1 MLGGII
7 KGMGSILKF
16 AAKPVKYVF
25 GTPGRLA
32 SSMGKKLNGNLGGF
46 GKWISANPKT
56 AKWFAG
62 AAKYLRKSGL
72 LGQAGAIGDTLR
84 KSGVNRWYA
93 KGLSAF
99 KYDSRSPKEFAKY
112 IEAKNREIKIL
123 RKRRDEKVDKAL
135 KVQDELSKTPISIA
149 NIPSVEGKLDTL
161 AGSLSAMK
169 SGIGDIRSKQ
179 NATYGKIE
187 GFSLDQ
193 AQANDNISDLI
204 LQTSEGSVKIQLDGY
219 QDIKNHN
226 AATQTQTAETITT
239 NISSKLD
246 AMEDERK
253 AEEEERIK
261 NDWKRKLFEKI
272 LLVLEWVLDFPGKIR
287 ALLIKAGIVIVALLA
302 GLIAKNWEYVK
313 PFFNIMWG
321 ELKLL
326 GGLISTLFTGFW
338 LGLME
343 MIGGLMYALPM
354 AFGELLKHVA
364 LLDGVGATISDWA
377 KVGYNDFIAS
387 AKERVDAT
395 TGLMSSGWDD
405 IKSGISDI
413 KSWFSDE
420 PKTSESVTSMKSAG
434 NKMDDK
440 DPKKG
445 GGDLVTIKD
454 SKRGKAVKSDGGVK
468 KVVDDSKKKKNTPK
482 VKPPNQTKTA
492 TKAAVTKKTAPTK
505 FSFIPSK
512 YDPKIVS
519 TRLNMDKTTGK
530 TVDNAAKATYHENND
545 KAINDKIKGDAVG
558 TKQFEANVNQLMKNQ
573 EVIINNVKAGAQA
586 TIKAAATKEPNVVKN
601 EMNFTKTSNEI
612 TPLI

>member
-7 KGMGSILKF
+7 RGMGSILKF

-62 AAKYLRKSGL
+62 AAKYLRKSGI

-84 KSGVNRWYA
+84 KSGVNSWYT

-287 ALLIKAGIVIVALLA
+287 DLLFKVGLVLFALIA
-302 GLIAKNWEYVK
+302 GLIAKHWGVISPYFDSLMGAVK
-313 PFFNIMWG
+313 ALTGRLTSMWWTFMSW
-321 ELKLL
+321 LNTLADFLL
-326 GGLISTLFTGFW
+326 GLFYKAIGEIVSVFSKSAAQPFLDAETKYSADKSTLEGKIEEANAW
-338 LGLME
+338 VEDGYQQEME
-343 MIGGLMYALPM
+343 GQ
-354 AFGELLKHVA
+354 
-364 LLDGVGATISDWA
+364 DGVVAQ
-377 KVGYNDFIAS
+377 F
-387 AKERVDAT
+387 
-395 TGLMSSGWDD
+395 SGEDSVNSKQAAINTESTKID
-405 IKSGISDI
+405 IR
-413 KSWFSDE
+413 
-420 PKTSESVTSMKSAG
+420 
-434 NKMDDK
+434 

-445 GGDLVTIKD
+445 MVDISSLVGEGTNKKPEATKD
-454 SKRGKAVKSDGGVK
+454 KLEVPDAKPDFKDPKAVKVNPNVSSGSWG
-468 KVVDDSKKKKNTPK
+468 DDDLVESY
-482 VKPPNQTKTA
+482 
-492 TKAAVTKKTAPTK
+492 
-505 FSFIPSK
+505 IPGK
-512 YDPKIVS
+512 YNPKIVA